1 MRGLTKYEMVNVFFP
16 EAERFV
22 CDDDMI
28 KQIIGFIGLMDTY
41 AAGLFVKDTMQLKGI
56 GKQLTYHQ
64 PTD

>member
-1 MRGLTKYEMVNVFFP
+1 
-16 EAERFV
+16 
-22 CDDDMI
+22 
-28 KQIIGFIGLMDTY
+28 MDTY